1 MGMDVRVL
9 RVGALVAVLVV
20 AGCSV
25 ADDGGRDHNP
35 AHQPGYVLPERAVD
49 GSAPTAP
56 DDHVVR
62 GGDGY
67 GVRDSVFQLVD
78 GADVVRVSL
87 ADLGGSLFQVAT
99 PAGSKVVPGVQ
110 ADGNAVVAGLR
121 DSGQAG
127 PAMVTV
133 QLARDVRWRVRLT
146 GGASDESVDLTG
158 GPYGGDVELVAGTT
172 RAEVSLPGA
181 AGTQRVVM
189 TGGASKMVVHVA
201 GAGPVRVAA
210 RSGAGSVTID
220 GQTHA
225 GVAGGTVF
233 APLGW
238 ETARDR
244 YDIDAAGG
252 VSELT
257 VNRN

>member
-1 MGMDVRVL
+1 MDVRVL

-35 AHQPGYVLPERAVD
+35 AHQPGYVLPERGVD
-49 GSAPTAP
+49 DPVPAAP

-67 GVRDSVFQLVD
+67 DAQNAGFHLVD

-87 ADLGGSLFQVAT
+87 ADLGGPLYQVAT
-99 PAGSKVVPGVQ
+99 PAGSKVVPAVQ
-110 ADGNAVVAGLR
+110 AEGNAVVAGLR

-127 PAMVTV
+127 PALVTV
-133 QLARDVRWRVRLT
+133 QLARDVRWRVRLS

-181 AGTQRVVM
+181 AGTQSVVM
-189 TGGASKMVVHVA
+189 TGGASTMVVHVG

-210 RSGAGSVTID
+210 RGGAGSVTVD

-238 ETARDR
+238 ETAKDR

-252 VSELT
+252 VSDLT
-257 VNRN
+257 VTRN